1 MMYDMKSIALAALIL
16 FSTVPLM
23 SCTSDEDRLVIFQ
36 APCYSPVMDEVRADA
51 GKSLGVEIAAEVSG
65 SQVACRK
72 ITELGR
78 KCDLLIVADSGLLRG
93 GGLASSCCSWRLDFA
108 HDSIVIGVGNR
119 AKKVDD
125 AEKDWVPVLLDEK
138 IRLGRVDENLG
149 PIGYRTLLVWA
160 LEEKKGR
167 AGLGK
172 KLKEKSVKTV
182 EHVSQL
188 AALLK
193 AGDVDYGFMYKTAC
207 LKNDIRFIE
216 LTKEINLG
224 SADADYSGVEV
235 SFTGLK
241 AGKKET
247 IKIKGSQITYG
258 LTIPDNAPN
267 MKKAIEF
274 VRYILQNKKDVFADK
289 GFIFFKPKF
298 YGRKDSFKPFEAFAD
313 YAGEF

>member
-1 MMYDMKSIALAALIL
+1 MV
-16 FSTVPLM
+16 FSLKICVTLVPVLLSVVLLT
-23 SCTSDEDRLVIFQ
+23 SCTDGSGKLVVFH
-36 APCYSPVMDEVRADA
+36 APCYSPVMDAIRAEQE
-51 GKSLGVEIAAEVSG
+51 KSLGVKLVSEVSG

-72 ITELGR
+72 VTELGR
-78 KCDLLIVADSGLLRG
+78 ECDLLIVADSGLLRNI
-93 GGLASSCCSWRLDFA
+93 ASSRCSWRLDFA
-108 HDSIVIGVGNR
+108 HDSVVLGVGTR

-160 LEEKKGR
+160 LKEKKGHP
-167 AGLGK
+167 GLGE
-172 KLKEKSVKTV
+172 KLRKKSVKTV

-193 AGDVDYGFMYKTAC
+193 AGDVGYGFLYRTTC

-216 LTKEINLG
+216 LQKEINLG
-224 SADADYSGVEV
+224 SPGVDYSGTEV

-247 IKIKGSQITYG
+247 IKIKGSRITYG
-258 LTIPDNAPN
+258 LTIPDNAPGRE
-267 MKKAIEF
+267 KAIEF
-274 VRYILQNKKDVFADK
+274 VRYILSDRKDVFTSK

-298 YGRKDSFKPFEAFAD
+298 YGPRDSFKPFDSFAD